1 MYLIIAEV
9 IFLDGQKTKKG
20 KYKEV
25 ESVRGTGERDEVLH
39 ECLDESAICNS
50 SIQRVH
56 ILSSPSLSLSI
67 YRHTSTYIWSI
78 VRFVECELTITS
90 YGQDSG
96 QNIIYFIWKKGLRK
110 KKKKNSNRINLI
122 CAYSSH
128 FVFEFPIFKI
138 R

>member
-1 MYLIIAEV
+1 MEFSLVYLIIAEV

-50 SIQRVH
+50 SMQRVH

-67 YRHTSTYIWSI
+67 YTDTQAHI
-78 VRFVECELTITS
+78 
-90 YGQDSG
+90 YGQ
-96 QNIIYFIWKKGLRK
+96 
-110 KKKKNSNRINLI
+110 
-122 CAYSSH
+122 
-128 FVFEFPIFKI
+128 
-138 R
+138 